1 MTTPELDPLILFL
14 HALRFEEIPEPV
26 VAQAKRHWLDTLGAG
41 LAGATSDIGHKVID
55 GLHEPGGEAVVW
67 GTEQR
72 LSARMAAFVNG
83 VSAHALELDDTGG
96 CDHSGAVVIPA
107 LLAIMPLIE
116 RRVSGQ
122 ELLTAMIVGYEVGRR
137 VLEACGGYSRHNGD
151 GWHSTGTCGVFGAA
165 AACAKLMNLEFEAF
179 RSAITLSGSF
189 SSGLWAFIHD
199 GAESKKLHAGHAAQS
214 GVNAALM
221 AQAGV
226 AGPSQ
231 LFSDVWGGFLSTVAP
246 GRAEPAALTAELG
259 QTWKLSRCSLKPYAS
274 CRGAHAAID
283 ALSALLCEGDHDIN
297 PDATGEGGIERI
309 RVRLSP
315 FLNDMCGTRD
325 IDSLASAQMSLP
337 YALAAMTVLGT
348 AGLSAY
354 ALDHRQSAALQAS
367 MQRVELIL
375 DDSLSRDAEPE
386 VTLITQDGRSHT
398 RRVDVAL
405 GNPKNPLSDDAL
417 FAKFRE
423 VAALSLSPS
432 RCEALITLSQDM
444 EMLEDV
450 NVWNAALAVDSQA
463 G

>member
-1 MTTPELDPLILFL
+1 MTTPELDPLIVFSR
-14 HALRFEEIPEPV
+14 ALRFEDIPESV

-107 LLAIMPLIE
+107 LLASLPLIE

-165 AACAKLMNLEFEAF
+165 AACAKLMNLEFEAL

-189 SSGLWAFIHD
+189 SSGLWAFSHD
-199 GAESKKLHAGHAAQS
+199 GAESKKLHAGHAAQG

-221 AQAGV
+221 ARAGV
-226 AGPSQ
+226 VGPSQ

-246 GRAEPAALTAELG
+246 GHAEPAALTVGLG
-259 QTWKLSRCSLKPYAS
+259 QIWKLSRCSLKPYAS
-274 CRGAHAAID
+274 CRGTHAAID
-283 ALSALLCEGDHDIN
+283 ALSVLIR
-297 PDATGEGGIERI
+297 DAELDAEAAKASIQRI
-309 RVRLSP
+309 QVRLSP

-337 YALAAMTVLGT
+337 YALAAMATLGS

-354 ALDHRQSAALQAS
+354 TLENRQATALRDCML
-367 MQRVELIL
+367 RVELIV
-375 DDSLSRDAEPE
+375 DDQCPRDGEPE
-386 VTLITQDGRSHT
+386 VTLITQDGRHRT
-398 RRVDVAL
+398 LRVDTAL
-405 GNPKNPLSDDAL
+405 GNPLNPLSDDAL
-417 FAKFRE
+417 FRKFLE
-423 VAALSLSPS
+423 GAELSLSPR
-432 RCEALITLSQDM
+432 RCETLMRLSMGM
-444 EMLEDV
+444 EMLEDAG
-450 NVWNAALAVDSQA
+450 VWSQALAK
-463 G
+463 